1 MRPLLP
7 LFHYTTRAELLG
19 RLVHVVPWDQIT
31 DTHEEVK
38 GVWVGGEKRN
48 GEGWY
53 VKRPEA
59 AEYHIRSPHF
69 VESQSVTDVK
79 RPKGSDASGSNKG
92 LSGWARWANETPGQT
107 TPA

>member
-1 MRPLLP
+1 MS
-7 LFHYTTRAELLG
+7 HG
-19 RLVHVVPWDQIT
+19 IRLQ
-31 DTHEEVK
+31 THEEVK